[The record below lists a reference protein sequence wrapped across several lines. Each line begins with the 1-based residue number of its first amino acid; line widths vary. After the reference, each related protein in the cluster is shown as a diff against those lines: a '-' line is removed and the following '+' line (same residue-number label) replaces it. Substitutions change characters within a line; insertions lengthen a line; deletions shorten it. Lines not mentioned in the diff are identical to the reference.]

1 MIKITEDTSSEM
13 IMIEY
18 KGKCIFTGNY
28 WDFSRDSEGFKELF
42 EGMEFKVEVVEKD
55 YEEWY
60 N

>member
-1 MIKITEDTSSEM
+1 MIKITEDTSSKM

-28 WDFSRDSEGFKELF
+28 WDFSRDSE
-42 EGMEFKVEVVEKD
+42 D

-60 N
+60 E